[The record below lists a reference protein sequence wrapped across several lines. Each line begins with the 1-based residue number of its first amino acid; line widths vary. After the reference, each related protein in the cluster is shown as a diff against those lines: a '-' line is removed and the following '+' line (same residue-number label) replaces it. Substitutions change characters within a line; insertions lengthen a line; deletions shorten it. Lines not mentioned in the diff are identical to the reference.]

1 MKALNRKG
9 GYSML
14 LSFKLFSAYFLSE
27 KEAIIGDK
35 SALNSVSGDKE
46 TTLPFYSKYISNISE
61 FSQVKRKFF
70 LENVTECL
78 RTDSVSV
85 EKT

>member
-14 LSFKLFSAYFLSE
+14 LPFKLLSAYFLSE

-46 TTLPFYSKYISNISE
+46 TTLPFYSTY
-61 FSQVKRKFF
+61 F
-70 LENVTECL
+70 
-78 RTDSVSV
+78 
-85 EKT
+85 

>member
-14 LSFKLFSAYFLSE
+14 LPFKLLSAYFLPE

-46 TTLPFYSKYISNISE
+46 MTLPFYSTY
-61 FSQVKRKFF
+61 F
-70 LENVTECL
+70 
-78 RTDSVSV
+78 
-85 EKT
+85 